1 MMRDLHTRKQLDRV
15 GSLTREGRIK
25 PAGAGL
31 ATKGVRC
38 AVLILLAAMLG
49 SCESDR
55 VIDRATADGILILG
69 NGSEPKTLDPQL
81 VQSVGDSNIM
91 RAVFEGLVTFD
102 DDEDAVARP
111 GVAERWEPNDD
122 FTVWTFFLRP
132 DAKWSNGDPVTAHD
146 FVYSYQRILEPAF
159 ASPYASMLFF
169 LAGAEA
175 FNKGETDDFGT
186 VGVRAVDDLTLEL
199 SLIGPT
205 DYFPEIVK
213 HTTWLPVHRPTIE
226 KFGSM
231 TDRFTDW
238 QRPGN
243 HVGNGPFQLKSW
255 RINHAVEVEPNPH
268 YWDAESVSLNG
279 IVFRPIPSEY
289 TEERAFRDG
298 QLHYTYTLAS
308 NLIEWYREH
317 NPEVLRTESYA
328 GSYFYRCNVNKPPLD
343 DVRVRRALALAID
356 RKGIVENVTLGGQIP
371 ATAYTPPFEGV
382 YDTPDRVRFDPEAA
396 RAYLAEAG
404 YPGGEGFPGFQILIN
419 TLESHRAIAEA
430 IQAMW
435 KEHLGI
441 DNVTIDN
448 QEWKVFQ
455 RTLHNL
461 DYEVARS
468 GWIGDYVY
476 PTTFLTMW
484 RTDDTNN
491 ETGWSN
497 AEYDRL
503 IAQALRSTDPADRI
517 ANLQQAEEILLEEM
531 PILPIYWYTRVF
543 LLHPDV
549 KNWNPMVL
557 DNRPFKAIRLVR
569 DEDTNAAP

>member
-1 MMRDLHTRKQLDRV
+1 MIQPPADRTRQGRLRHALRWQV
-15 GSLTREGRIK
+15 LVAVSLV
-25 PAGAGL
+25 L
-31 ATKGVRC
+31 ATGSSCRRETPVEKATRDN
-38 AVLILLAAMLG
+38 ILL
-49 SCESDR
+49 
-55 VIDRATADGILILG
+55 LG

-91 RAVFEGLVTFD
+91 RALFEGLVTFHD
-102 DDEDAVARP
+102 TEDAVAEP
-111 GVAERWEPNDD
+111 GVAERWEPNEDYS
-122 FTVWTFFLRP
+122 VWTFHFRE
-132 DAKWSNGDPVTAHD
+132 DARWSNGDPVTAHD

-169 LAGAEA
+169 LEGAEA
-175 FNKGETDDFGT
+175 FNKGETDDFST
-186 VGVRAVDDLTLEL
+186 VGARAIDDRTLEL

-205 DYFPEIVK
+205 DYFPEILK
-213 HTTWLPVHRPTIE
+213 HTTWLPVHPPTVE
-226 KFGSM
+226 AFGSM

-243 HVGNGPFQLKSW
+243 HVGNGAYRLRSW

-268 YWDAESVSLNG
+268 YWDRDSLG
-279 IVFRPIPSEY
+279 IRGIIFRPIPSEY

-317 NPEVLRTESYA
+317 HPEYLHTEPYA
-328 GSYFYRCNVNKPPLD
+328 GAYFYRCNTQEPPLD
-343 DVRVRRALALAID
+343 NVNVRRALAYAID
-356 RKGIVENVTLGGQIP
+356 QKAIVENVTLGGQIP
-371 ATAYTPPFEGV
+371 AHGYTPPFRGV
-382 YDTPDRVRFDPEAA
+382 YDPPDKIHFDPEKA

-404 YPGGEGFPGFQILIN
+404 YPDGEGFPGFEILIN
-419 TLESHRAIAEA
+419 TLESHRSIAEA

-441 DNVTIDN
+441 DNVSINN

-455 RTLHNL
+455 RTLHDL

-468 GWIGDYVY
+468 GWIGDYVH

-484 RTDDTNN
+484 QTDDTNN

-497 AEYDRL
+497 ADYDRL
-503 IAQALRSTDPADRI
+503 IGEALRSADPEQRRRKLFA
-517 ANLQQAEEILLEEM
+517 AEEILLDEV
-531 PILPIYWYTRVF
+531 PILPIYWYTRVY
-543 LLHPDV
+543 LLRPEV
-549 KNWNPMVL
+549 KNWNPLVL
-557 DNRPFKAIRLVR
+557 DNRPFKKLRL
-569 DEDTNAAP
+569 EGN